1 MTHTPEFKRPP
12 GVLCDFCNE
21 GSGCN
26 IYTVRPKSCV
36 DFECMWLNADWPVEL
51 RPDKCGMLFE
61 DIKNHPTVI
70 ALVDSKICSSWKEQ
84 PIYNILL
91 NLLREDRGILIL
103 NGTQKDLLIPEGR
116 THEQVWYDIMRI
128 SKESGK

>member
-1 MTHTPEFKRPP
+1 
-12 GVLCDFCNE
+12 
-21 GSGCN
+21 
-26 IYTVRPKSCV
+26 
-36 DFECMWLNADWPVEL
+36 
-51 RPDKCGMLFE
+51 
-61 DIKNHPTVI
+61 
-70 ALVDSKICSSWKEQ
+70 
-84 PIYNILL
+84 LL